1 LTCNILFAG
10 WPVMAN
16 NGGMAQKKPSPLP
29 APLHPLPFRMAR
41 LHARL
46 FIATI
51 VGLAV
56 VVLLPDDWWLATRLL
71 VGWNAGIALYL
82 VLIQSVIWRC
92 DVGRLRR
99 RAKEQDEGA
108 FAILL
113 LSMAATLATLV
124 AIVFEL
130 GGSKQAGNAYA
141 VSHVLLAMAT
151 TVLSWV
157 FMHTI
162 FSLHYAHEYYGEG
175 RDKKLGGLKFPGE
188 NEPDYLDFLYF
199 SLVVGMTSQVSDV
212 AITSRSIR
220 RVAALHGALS
230 FFFNLTVLALT
241 VNMISNLL

>member
-1 LTCNILFAG
+1 MT
-10 WPVMAN
+10 
-16 NGGMAQKKPSPLP
+16 QKKASPLS
-29 APLHPLPFRMAR
+29 PLRPLPVRVAR

-46 FIATI
+46 FISAV

-56 VVLLPDDWWLATRLL
+56 IALLPGDWWMSTRLL
-71 VGWNAGIALYL
+71 TGWNVGITLYL
-82 VLIQSVIWRC
+82 VLIHSVIWRC
-92 DVGRLRR
+92 DVTRLRR

-108 FAILL
+108 YAILL
-113 LSMAATLATLV
+113 LSMAATLASLV

-130 GGSKQAGNAYA
+130 GGSKQAGNASM
-141 VSHVLLAMAT
+141 VTHVLLAMAT

-175 RDKKLGGLKFPGE
+175 RDKKLGGLNFPGE

-199 SLVVGMTSQVSDV
+199 SLVIGMTSQVSDV
-212 AITSRSIR
+212 AISSRSIR

-241 VNMISNLL
+241 VNMISNLI

>member
-1 LTCNILFAG
+1 
-10 WPVMAN
+10 
-16 NGGMAQKKPSPLP
+16 MAQKKPSPP
-29 APLHPLPFRMAR
+29 PKPPRPLPVRMVR
-41 LHARL
+41 LHARQ
-46 FIATI
+46 F
-51 VGLAV
+51 VAV
-56 VVLLPDDWWLATRLL
+56 VVGLSVAAMLPADWRMSTRLL
-71 VGWNAGIALYL
+71 AGWNVGIALYL

-92 DVGRLRR
+92 DVAQLRR
-99 RAKEQDEGA
+99 RAKEQDEGG

-113 LSMAATLATLV
+113 LSMAATLASLV

-130 GGSKQAGNAYA
+130 GGTKQAGNAYA
-141 VSHVLLAMAT
+141 VVHVLLAMTT
-151 TVLSWV
+151 TVLSWL

-175 RDKKLGGLKFPGE
+175 RDKKLGGLNFPGE

-230 FFFNLTVLALT
+230 
-241 VNMISNLL
+241 

>member
-1 LTCNILFAG
+1 MT
-10 WPVMAN
+10 
-16 NGGMAQKKPSPLP
+16 QKKASPLS
-29 APLHPLPFRMAR
+29 PLRPLPVRVAR

-46 FIATI
+46 FISAV

-56 VVLLPDDWWLATRLL
+56 IALLPGDWWMSTRLL
-71 VGWNAGIALYL
+71 TGWNVGITLYL
-82 VLIQSVIWRC
+82 VLIHSVIWRC
-92 DVGRLRR
+92 DVTRLRR

-108 FAILL
+108 YAILL
-113 LSMAATLATLV
+113 LSMAATLASLV

-130 GGSKQAGNAYA
+130 GGSKQAGNAST
-141 VSHVLLAMAT
+141 VTHVLLAMAT

-175 RDKKLGGLKFPGE
+175 RDKKLDALNFPGE

-199 SLVVGMTSQVSDV
+199 SLVIGMTSQVSDV
-212 AITSRSIR
+212 AISSRSIR

-241 VNMISNLL
+241 VNMISNLI

>member
-1 LTCNILFAG
+1 MT
-10 WPVMAN
+10 V
-16 NGGMAQKKPSPLP
+16 KKSSPLP
-29 APLHPLPFRMAR
+29 KPPRPLPIRMAK

-46 FIATI
+46 FIAVV
-51 VGLAV
+51 VGVAV
-56 VVLLPDDWWLATRLL
+56 VALLPGGWWPSTRLL
-71 VGWNAGIALYL
+71 AGWNAGIVLYL
-82 VLIQSVIWRC
+82 ALIHSVIWHC
-92 DVGRLRR
+92 DVARLRR
-99 RAKEQDEGA
+99 RAKEQDEGG

-113 LSMAATLATLV
+113 LSMAATLASLV

-130 GGSKQAGNAYA
+130 GGTKQAGNAYA
-141 VSHVLLAMAT
+141 VAHVLLAMGT
-151 TVLSWV
+151 TVLSWA

-175 RDKKLGGLKFPGE
+175 RDKKLGGLHFPGE

-220 RVAALHGALS
+220 RVAALHGVLS

>member
-1 LTCNILFAG
+1 
-10 WPVMAN
+10 MAS
-16 NGGMAQKKPSPLP
+16 KKSLPQSNPLRPLP
-29 APLHPLPFRMAR
+29 IRIAR

-46 FIATI
+46 FIA
-51 VGLAV
+51 V
-56 VVLLPDDWWLATRLL
+56 VIGIAIIVLLPGGWWLATRLL
-71 VGWNAGIALYL
+71 VGWNVGITFYL
-82 VLIQSVIWRC
+82 VMIQIVIWRY
-92 DVGRLRR
+92 DVARIRR

-113 LSMAATLATLV
+113 LSMTATLASLV

-130 GGSKQAGNAYA
+130 GGFKQAGHELM
-141 VSHVLLAMAT
+141 VIHVLLAMAT
-151 TVLSWV
+151 IVLSWA

-175 RDKKLGGLKFPGE
+175 RDKKLGGLHFPGE

-199 SLVVGMTSQVSDV
+199 SLVIGMTSQVSDV

-220 RVAALHGALS
+220 RVAALHGVLS

>member
-1 LTCNILFAG
+1 
-10 WPVMAN
+10 
-16 NGGMAQKKPSPLP
+16 MAQKEPSP
-29 APLHPLPFRMAR
+29 PLIPLRPMPIRIAR

-46 FIATI
+46 FIAVI
-51 VGLAV
+51 VGFAV
-56 VVLLPDDWWLATRLL
+56 VPVLPGDWWLTTRLL
-71 VGWNAGIALYL
+71 VGWNVGIALYL
-82 VLIQSVIWRC
+82 VMMQRVIWRC
-92 DVGRLRR
+92 DVARLRR
-99 RAKEQDEGA
+99 RAKEQDEGG

-130 GGSKQAGNAYA
+130 GGQKHADHELA
-141 VSHVLLAMAT
+141 VVHVLLAMTT
-151 TVLSWV
+151 TVLSWT

-175 RDKKLGGLKFPGE
+175 HDKKIGGLNFPGE

-199 SLVVGMTSQVSDV
+199 SLVIGMTSQVSDI

-230 FFFNLTVLALT
+230 FFFNLAVLALT

>member
-1 LTCNILFAG
+1 MT
-10 WPVMAN
+10 
-16 NGGMAQKKPSPLP
+16 QKKASPLS
-29 APLHPLPFRMAR
+29 PLRPLPVRVAR

-46 FIATI
+46 FISAV

-56 VVLLPDDWWLATRLL
+56 IALLPGDWWMSTRLL
-71 VGWNAGIALYL
+71 TGWNVGITLYL
-82 VLIQSVIWRC
+82 VLIHSVIWRC
-92 DVGRLRR
+92 DVTRLRR

-108 FAILL
+108 YTILL
-113 LSMAATLATLV
+113 LSMAATLASLV

-130 GGSKQAGNAYA
+130 GGSKQAGNAST
-141 VSHVLLAMAT
+141 VTHVLLAMAT

-175 RDKKLGGLKFPGE
+175 RDKKFDGLNFPGE

-199 SLVVGMTSQVSDV
+199 SLVIGMTSQVSDV
-212 AITSRSIR
+212 AISSRSIR

-241 VNMISNLL
+241 VNMISNLI

>member
-1 LTCNILFAG
+1 
-10 WPVMAN
+10 M
-16 NGGMAQKKPSPLP
+16 
-29 APLHPLPFRMAR
+29 
-41 LHARL
+41 
-46 FIATI
+46 
-51 VGLAV
+51 
-56 VVLLPDDWWLATRLL
+56 
-71 VGWNAGIALYL
+71 
-82 VLIQSVIWRC
+82 IWRY
-92 DVGRLRR
+92 DVARIRR

-113 LSMAATLATLV
+113 LSMTATLTSLV

-130 GGSKQAGNAYA
+130 GGFKQAGHELM
-141 VSHVLLAMAT
+141 VIHVLLAMAT
-151 TVLSWV
+151 IVLSWA

-175 RDKKLGGLKFPGE
+175 RDKKLGGLHFPGE

-199 SLVVGMTSQVSDV
+199 SLVIGMTSQVSDV

-220 RVAALHGALS
+220 RVAALHGVLS

>member
-1 LTCNILFAG
+1 
-10 WPVMAN
+10 MA
-16 NGGMAQKKPSPLP
+16 K
-29 APLHPLPFRMAR
+29 

-46 FIATI
+46 FIAVV
-51 VGLAV
+51 VGLV
-56 VVLLPDDWWLATRLL
+56 VVAVLPRDWWLSTRLL
-71 VGWNAGIALYL
+71 AGWNAGLALYL
-82 VLIQSVIWRC
+82 MLVHSVIWRC
-92 DVGRLRR
+92 DVTRLRR
-99 RAKEQDEGA
+99 RAKEQDEGG

-113 LSMAATLATLV
+113 LSMAATLASLV

-130 GGSKQAGNAYA
+130 GGTKQAGNADA

-175 RDKKLGGLKFPGE
+175 RDKKIGGLNFPGE

-199 SLVVGMTSQVSDV
+199 SLVIGMTSQVSDV

-220 RVAALHGALS
+220 RMAALHGALS

>member
-1 LTCNILFAG
+1 
-10 WPVMAN
+10 
-16 NGGMAQKKPSPLP
+16 MAQKKPSPP
-29 APLHPLPFRMAR
+29 PKPPRPLPVRMVR
-41 LHARL
+41 LHARQ
-46 FIATI
+46 F
-51 VGLAV
+51 VAV
-56 VVLLPDDWWLATRLL
+56 VVGLSVAAMLPADWRMSTRLL
-71 VGWNAGIALYL
+71 AGWNVGIALYL

-92 DVGRLRR
+92 DVAQLRR
-99 RAKEQDEGA
+99 RAKEQDEGG

-113 LSMAATLATLV
+113 LSMAATLASLV

-130 GGSKQAGNAYA
+130 GGTKQAGNAYA
-141 VSHVLLAMAT
+141 VVHVLLAMTT
-151 TVLSWV
+151 TVLSWL

-175 RDKKLGGLKFPGE
+175 RDKKLGGLNFPGE